1 MSSFRGAP
9 GLRGVRALVTGAR
22 GFIGRH
28 LTRRLL
34 AEGAAVFA
42 GVRPGKPA
50 DEALHRLEGPIR
62 VVAFDVR
69 DAGACRSALKPLAPE
84 IVFHL
89 AAFTDNR
96 REESLFEE
104 AVATNVQGTLNVVRA
119 LEGAP
124 LLSFVHAGTG
134 EEYGCG
140 VAPFRED
147 QALDPVSPYS
157 ASKASAAMFL
167 RARFLASG
175 FPATT
180 ARLFMPYGEGLPEKS
195 FVAQCLR
202 SARTGVPLAM
212 TKGAQTRDYVHVD
225 DVVEA
230 LLRIALARDFRG
242 EAVNVGT
249 GVETPLRDV
258 ASTIADLC
266 GGRFRYETGRVPY
279 RRHEIMRSV
288 ADVGILRDRLGFEPA
303 IRLREGLARLL
314 EGAGLLEREGRS

>member
-1 MSSFRGAP
+1 MSAFRGAP

-22 GFIGRH
+22 GFIGTH

-42 GVRPGKPA
+42 GVRPGTPPA
-50 DEALHRLEGPIR
+50 EALLGLPGPIR
-62 VVAFDVR
+62 LVAFDVR
-69 DAGACRSALKPLAPE
+69 DAAACRAALKPLAPE

-96 REESLFEE
+96 RDPALFDE
-104 AVATNVQGTLNVVRA
+104 AMATNAQGTWNVVRA

-124 LLSFVHAGTG
+124 LRAFVHAGTG
-134 EEYGCG
+134 EEYGRG
-140 VAPFRED
+140 PAPFRED
-147 QALDPVSPYS
+147 QPLDPVSPYS
-157 ASKASAAMFL
+157 ASKACAATLL
-167 RARFLASG
+167 RTHHLASG

-180 ARLFMPYGEGLPEKS
+180 ARLFMPYGPGLPEAS

-202 SARTGVPLAM
+202 AARTGVSLAM

-230 LLRIALARDFRG
+230 LVRVALSRDFRG

-249 GVETPLRDV
+249 GVETSLRDV
-258 ASTIADLC
+258 AAAIAELS
-266 GGRFRYETGRVPY
+266 GGRFRYEIGRVPY
-279 RRHEIMRSV
+279 RRLEVMRSV
-288 ADVGILRDRLGFEPA
+288 ADVSVLRDRLGFQPSIA
-303 IRLREGLARLL
+303 LREGLARLL
-314 EGAGLLEREGRS
+314 ETGAVAGSEGRT